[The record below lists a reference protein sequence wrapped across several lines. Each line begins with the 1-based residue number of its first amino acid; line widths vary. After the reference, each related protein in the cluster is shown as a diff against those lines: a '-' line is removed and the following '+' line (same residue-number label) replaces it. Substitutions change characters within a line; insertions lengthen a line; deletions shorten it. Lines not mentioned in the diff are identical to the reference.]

1 MPSLQC
7 RDRSFHNVEAII
19 FDKDGTLSDS
29 QHYLRELGYQRA
41 KCLAPFALQE
51 SALKL
56 FGLTDTLNPAGL
68 LAVGTRQE
76 NQTAIAALIA
86 QAGFDWSEA
95 LEIAQKVVL
104 EADQF
109 MPRKAD
115 LTPPFPGIVELL
127 ESLQGFKLA
136 VLSSDR
142 AHNIQDFL
150 ARYHLESFF
159 LVQVGA
165 QPGISKPDPRLLTL
179 TCSQLQVSP
188 QNAIV
193 IGDSLLDIELAKTGG
208 AIASIGVTW
217 GGVSEK
223 TLARADAIAHQ
234 VSDLKSRN
242 S

>member
-1 MPSLQC
+1 MPSFQC
-7 RDRSFHNVEAII
+7 RDRSFHTVEAII

-29 QHYLRELGYQRA
+29 QHYLRELGFQRA
-41 KCLAPFALQE
+41 KCLAPFGLQE
-51 SALKL
+51 GAIKL
-56 FGLTDTLNPAGL
+56 FGLTDGFNPAGL

-86 QAGFDWSEA
+86 QAGYDWSQA
-95 LEIAQKVVL
+95 LEIAQRVVL

-127 ESLQGFKLA
+127 VSLKGFKLA

-150 ARYHLESFF
+150 ARYNLESFF
-159 LVQVGA
+159 PVQVGA
-165 QPGISKPDPRLLTL
+165 QPGMSKPDPRLLAL
-179 TCSQLQVSP
+179 TCDQLQVSP

-193 IGDSLLDIELAKTGG
+193 IGDSGLDIELAQTGG
-208 AIASIGVTW
+208 AIAGIGVTW
-217 GGVSEK
+217 GGVSGM
-223 TLARADAIAHQ
+223 TLARADAIAHH
-234 VSDLKSRN
+234 VSDLKVGVL
-242 S
+242 